1 MIVETIDKLSTEEW
15 IETFPPKYLK
25 IIAKELEMFVYLKLS
40 EFRNG
45 FYAGRD
51 AAGCK
56 TEVIDIEAIR
66 ELRTTFSI
74 EQYFTYREIILNEK
88 IRGSIENCDSNFL
101 KDFDKAFRIAYDNSN
116 TNQIRLFDTVTR
128 GMHGSMLWSSK
139 CREYV
144 TFLFRITLANNRK
157 LKGIKNESRLSS

>member
-1 MIVETIDKLSTEEW
+1 MIFL
-15 IETFPPKYLK
+15 
-25 IIAKELEMFVYLKLS
+25 
-40 EFRNG
+40 RN
-45 FYAGRD
+45 
-51 AAGCK
+51 
-56 TEVIDIEAIR
+56 
-66 ELRTTFSI
+66 
-74 EQYFTYREIILNEK
+74 
-88 IRGSIENCDSNFL
+88 
-101 KDFDKAFRIAYDNSN
+101 FDKAFRIAYDNSN